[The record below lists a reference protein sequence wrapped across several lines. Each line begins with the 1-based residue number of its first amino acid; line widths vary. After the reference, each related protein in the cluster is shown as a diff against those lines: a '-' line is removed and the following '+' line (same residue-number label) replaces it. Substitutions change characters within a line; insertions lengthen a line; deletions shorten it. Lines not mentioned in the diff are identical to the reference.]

1 MHSGAQLACNV
12 FRRPIIEWFESP
24 QCIIPSN
31 ALTIAPDQSNLKN
44 IDIVVFWL
52 ILCPLSKGIYLP
64 ISFRILFLLKLNDAV
79 MI

>member
-44 IDIVVFWL
+44 IDIVEHKWL
-52 ILCPLSKGIYLP
+52 IL
-64 ISFRILFLLKLNDAV
+64 
-79 MI
+79 